1 MKLKMNRRKFIQK
14 ITWGAIA
21 GLLPSTLFAGRTG
34 KSLPRVLLIGD
45 SISIGYTPFVSQMLL
60 GQAEVIHNEGNAQNT
75 GTGLKMIDKWL
86 GNISWDIIH
95 FNWGLWDLAYRSTS
109 SKVYGNRDKVNGT
122 ITHSLKEYGQNLK
135 RLVERL
141 QKTSAK
147 LIWANTTPVPPGE
160 AGRISGDARKY
171 NSIAEDIMKKN
182 DIPINDLYS
191 YMINHMDKYQIR
203 YGDVHFTKEGY
214 EFLAK
219 EVVKYIEIEISN
231 LT

>member
-1 MKLKMNRRKFIQK
+1 MDRRRFIQK
-14 ITWGAIA
+14 ISWGSIV
-21 GLLPSTLFAGRTG
+21 GLLPSFLFERQTD
-34 KSLPRVLLIGD
+34 KSLPRVLIIGD

-60 GQAEVIHNEGNAQNT
+60 GKAEVVHNEGNAQHT

-86 GNISWDIIH
+86 GNTSWDIIH

-122 ITHSLKEYGQNLK
+122 ITHSLEEYGENLNK
-135 RLVERL
+135 LVERL
-141 QKTSAK
+141 QKTNAK

-171 NSIAEDIMKKN
+171 NAVAEHIMRKN

-203 YGDVHFTKEGY
+203 YGDVHFTEEGY
-214 EFLAK
+214 NFLAK
-219 EVVKYIEIEISN
+219 EVAKYI
-231 LT
+231 